1 MQAMIGTAG
10 RWIAAMRAG
19 IVAPLLLLAAVY
31 VVPSHSMPAPA
42 AGTDSGSLA
51 AERSDAALARLPAEP
66 AAVGQTGSYPT
77 ILASA
82 SGISGAA
89 LPASVEALPDPA
101 RAAAGIRLVPPATA
115 ARLLLAYRP
124 QAPPS

>member
-10 RWIAAMRAG
+10 RWIAAMRVG

-31 VVPSHSMPAPA
+31 VAPSHPVPPPA
-42 AGTDSGSLA
+42 AGVDGGALT
-51 AERSDAALARLPAEP
+51 AERPDAAPARLPAEP
-66 AAVGQTGSYPT
+66 AAVGRAVSYPY

-89 LPASVEALPDPA
+89 LQASAEPLPDPA
-101 RAAAGIRLVPPATA
+101 RAMVGIRRVLPAAGS
-115 ARLLLAYRP
+115 RLLLAYRP